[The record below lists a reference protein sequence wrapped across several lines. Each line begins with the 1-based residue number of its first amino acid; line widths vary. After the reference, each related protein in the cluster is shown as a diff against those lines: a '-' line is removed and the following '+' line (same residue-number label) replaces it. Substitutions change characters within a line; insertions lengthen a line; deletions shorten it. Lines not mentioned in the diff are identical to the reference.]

1 MLRRRSVFVL
11 GLLLAAV
18 GGCAPKRAP
27 PPPPVTPYV
36 GGPLIAREWGVG
48 PIRAGTFFESP
59 RIRELFPKAVVKDD
73 VVQIAD
79 DETRDVIT
87 VSQDGVE
94 MLEVVDGFFNFPGT
108 DDPEIGRV
116 RLVGGPVRGAHGE
129 TLGMSWA
136 AAGFDLS
143 QCEVGADRD
152 KNTVI
157 CAHPDEGAVNYVFV
171 APGWSS
177 EEFPPESL
185 LRAKGYL
192 KTIMWTPS
200 RPRRV
205 D

>member
-1 MLRRRSVFVL
+1 MIRRLVL
-11 GLLLAAV
+11 ICLTPV
-18 GGCAPKRAP
+18 VVWGCAPRREAP
-27 PPPPVTPYV
+27 PPPAAPYL
-36 GGPLIAREWGVG
+36 GGLLAATEWGVG
-48 PIRAGTFFESP
+48 PIRADTYFESP
-59 RIRELFPKAVVKDD
+59 RIQELFPNAVVKDGE
-73 VVQIAD
+73 VRIAP

-87 VSQDGVE
+87 VSQGGVQL
-94 MLEVVDGFFNFPGT
+94 LEVVDGFFNFPGT

-129 TLGMSWA
+129 TLGMSWT

-152 KNTVI
+152 RNTVI
-157 CAHPDEGAVNYVFV
+157 CARPDEGAVAYVF
-171 APGWSS
+171 ALPGWDS

-192 KTIMWTPS
+192 KTIMWTPT
-200 RPRRV
+200 RPRQ